1 MIPEINIHEPIST
14 ERFNEIFTTYG
25 SALLT
30 NVLNNDE
37 QKIMNQWIVNTKEYF
52 AQDVAIKK
60 QIPHD
65 LSRNIGYQVMHRRDL
80 TIERYHF
87 YKNRMES
94 SDWDKI
100 IDCELAL
107 KIVDIYDKITNK
119 ILQLF
124 DKSLGTGTQLIDIHK
139 QAWNTTAIMHY
150 HPAKEKIKFTR
161 GNPHF
166 DWGTITFF
174 WQLEGSGL
182 EMNHADRTWYP
193 VQEKENSVAVCIG
206 KTLQCL
212 SNDFYKNTL
221 HRVGNSD
228 LFKSRYSMPH
238 FVVPQPTTIVKNLT
252 TSKDVYNP
260 ISIKDLFNKISN
272 LKLS

>member
-87 YKNRMES
+87 YKRRMEE

-100 IDCELAL
+100 IDRDLAF

-119 ILQLF
+119 MLQLF
-124 DKSLGTGTQLIDIHK
+124 DKALGTGTQIIDIHK

-150 HPAKEKIKFTR
+150 HPAKEEIKFTR

-174 WQLEGSGL
+174 WQLESSGL
-182 EMNHADRTWYP
+182 EMNHADRTWHP

-212 SNDFYKNTL
+212 SNDFYKSTL
-221 HRVGNSD
+221 HQVANSD

-238 FVVPQPTTIVKNLT
+238 FVVPQPNTIVKNLT
-252 TSKDVYNP
+252 TSKDAYNP
-260 ISIKDLFNKISN
+260 ISIEDFLNKISN